1 MKKILF
7 FILVFL
13 FIYIN
18 CFSKLKENLV
28 RVDISLIG
36 FSKSYYVIFS
46 NSKNLNSFRILDE
59 ADGE

>member
-28 RVDISLIG
+28 RVDISLNG

-46 NSKNLNSFRILDE
+46 NSKNLNSFRTLDE